1 MSTCIKCG
9 GSLGDPFDFSSTTV
23 SSCQCNLAGLV
34 STSEALPSNPCCVI
48 SVADKTGEVQLTIND
63 IDLLGNQFFTESA
76 ARAIISASAPLAYNP
91 LTGVVSH
98 SASGVPIGT
107 YGSSTEVPVITI
119 NESGHITGVTLQALV
134 YPDLGLELP
143 AIEALSGSG
152 FLVKTAVGTWTFR
165 SISSTSRLTVTYPD
179 GVTGNPIIDLA
190 VSGVIAG
197 VYGDGASYP
206 VLSVDSY
213 GRITS
218 ASTVT
223 IPTPTLPAHTHS
235 LGELSNVD
243 DAVDTSATTDQVLYW
258 TGSQWSYKTLP
269 AGAVTYS
276 ANSIVVYG
284 LNGWQECVGDSD
296 VDVATLNGNINFIT
310 KLTDTANLITVFINA
325 AFYVLWAEIT
335 TASGFTA
342 VGSTRY
348 LQGYKLGT
356 IPNIYRPIHS
366 TTIALP
372 GIVHPTRY
380 WDSGKSHHFTGNQVN
395 MHMSC
400 TITPAGDV
408 YINFM
413 APDDANCSRALI
425 GAEEYLIV
433 PIVCSYPTK
442 VFV

>member
-98 SASGVPIGT
+98 SASGVPVGT
-107 YGSSTEVPVITI
+107 YGSSIEVPVITI

-165 SISSTSRLTVTYPD
+165 SINSTSRLTVTYPD
-179 GVTGNPIIDLA
+179 GVTGDPVIDLA
-190 VSGVIAG
+190 VSGVTAG
-197 VYGDGASYP
+197 TYGSSTSYP
-206 VLSVDSY
+206 VINVDAY
-213 GRITS
+213 GRVTN
-218 ASTVT
+218 ASSLV

-235 LGELSNVD
+235 LGDLSNVND
-243 DAVDTSATTDQVLYW
+243 EVDTLATVDQVLYW
-258 TGSQWSYKTLP
+258 TGNQWSYKTLP
-269 AGAVTYS
+269 VNAVAYNYS
-276 ANSIVVYG
+276 TITPYSS
-284 LNGWQECVGDSD
+284 NGWGECVGDGD
-296 VDVATLNGNINFIT
+296 VDTVTQDDPINTIS
-310 KLTDTANLITVFINA
+310 KLTDTANLITVSINA
-325 AFYVLWAEIT
+325 AFYVVWSNIT
-335 TASGFTA
+335 AIMTTLGA
-342 VGSTRY
+342 VRY
-348 LQGYKLGT
+348 VESYKLGT
-356 IPNIYRPIHS
+356 IPATYRPVHT
-366 TTIALP
+366 TTITLP
-372 GIVHPTRY
+372 GIIQPTRY
-380 WDSGKSHHFTGNQVN
+380 WDSGKATQFAGRQINI
-395 MHMSC
+395 HMSC
-400 TITPAGDV
+400 TITPAGDMYLSLV
-408 YINFM
+408 L
-413 APDDANCSRALI
+413 PTESANYSTATLSST
-425 GAEEYLIV
+425 AHLIV

-442 VFV
+442 VFVV